1 MHNELRR
8 TNSSPAGQSIQRRFD
23 NRIDNQYVHW
33 ENLFESTPKG
43 NPIMY
48 TLLVFSACG
57 MSVELRFII
66 LNSKRLIE
74 YCTLIYVL
82 LQLFAIVDIIQH
94 MLNICRTVI
103 LYIGTKLSLC
113 CF

>member
-48 TLLVFSACG
+48 MLLVFSTCG

-66 LNSKRLIE
+66 LNSKRLNRIL
-74 YCTLIYVL
+74 Y
-82 LQLFAIVDIIQH
+82 
-94 MLNICRTVI
+94 LNICFVATICYCRYYTTYAKH
-103 LYIGTKLSLC
+103 LQNSYSLHRH
-113 CF
+113 